1 MVNFVGK
8 AKYSKMWK
16 LSLTCCQKEPNPSYK
31 CWCCCCLDLQFCFAV
46 IHSICAVLWKFQSH
60 VSIDDYPT
68 DPYPLKKKKEEE
80 EEEEAEAE
88 EEGGTFSWQL
98 MHTTI
103 MHQTHTLWQT
113 IVMLILILW
122 FLSLLFIYLF
132 IYFYMAKII
141 ISKSILYTFTLVLF
155 FQIQWNTGVSTKG
168 CPLCSN

>member
-1 MVNFVGK
+1 
-8 AKYSKMWK
+8 
-16 LSLTCCQKEPNPSYK
+16 
-31 CWCCCCLDLQFCFAV
+31 
-46 IHSICAVLWKFQSH
+46 
-60 VSIDDYPT
+60 
-68 DPYPLKKKKEEE
+68 
-80 EEEEAEAE
+80 
-88 EEGGTFSWQL
+88 